1 MAIHLIN
8 QQQQAFNAVR
18 LAAEGDTV
26 IVTNEEIASDVIATL
41 ADHKVSVALLLTG
54 TSPGASDNSARAA
67 YKVIS
72 EDEWV
77 RYTTS
82 DEAVIS
88 WG

>member
-1 MAIHLIN
+1 MAVHVIN
-8 QQQQAFNAVR
+8 QQHQALYALQLV
-18 LAAEGDTV
+18 AEGDTV
-26 IVTNEEIASDVIATL
+26 IVTNEDAAPEIITKL
-41 ADHKVSVALLLTG
+41 ANFAVTVALLEG
-54 TSPGASDNSARAA
+54 TAFQAEDNIAGAT

-82 DEAVIS
+82 DESVIS

>member
-8 QQQQAFNAVR
+8 QQYQVSNAVR
-18 LAAEGDTV
+18 LVAEGDTV
-26 IVTNEEIASDVIATL
+26 IVTKEQITVDVIAAL
-41 ADHKVSVALLLTG
+41 ADRNVSVALLTG
-54 TSPGASDNSARAA
+54 TSPDAGDNSARAA

>member
-1 MAIHLIN
+1 MAVHVIN
-8 QQQQAFNAVR
+8 QQHQAVHALQLV
-18 LAAEGDTV
+18 AEGDTV
-26 IVTNEEIASDVIATL
+26 IVTTGEAVSEIIAKL
-41 ADHKVSVALLLTG
+41 ADFAVTVALLEG
-54 TSPGASDNSARAA
+54 TALRAEDNSARAT

-82 DEAVIS
+82 DESVIS

>member
-8 QQQQAFNAVR
+8 QQHQAFNAVR

-26 IVTNEEIASDVIATL
+26 IVTKEQIAVDVIAAF
-41 ADHKVSVALLLTG
+41 ADHKVSVALLTG
-54 TSPGASDNSARAA
+54 TSSEASDNSARAA

>member
-8 QQQQAFNAVR
+8 QQHQAFNAVR
-18 LAAEGDTV
+18 LVAEGDTV
-26 IVTNEEIASDVIATL
+26 IVTNEEIAVGVIAAL
-41 ADHKVSVALLLTG
+41 ADRKVSVALLRG
-54 TSPGASDNSARAA
+54 TSPEASNNSARAT

-82 DEAVIS
+82 DESVMS

>member
-8 QQQQAFNAVR
+8 QQHQAFNAMR

-26 IVTNEEIASDVIATL
+26 IVTNEEIASDVIAAL
-41 ADHKVSVALLLTG
+41 ADQKVLVALLTG

-67 YKVIS
+67 YKIIS

>member
-8 QQQQAFNAVR
+8 QQHQAFNAMR

-26 IVTNEEIASDVIATL
+26 IVTNEEIASDVIAAL
-41 ADHKVSVALLLTG
+41 ADQKVSVALLTG
-54 TSPGASDNSARAA
+54 TSPGVSDNSARAA
-67 YKVIS
+67 YKIIS

>member
-8 QQQQAFNAVR
+8 QQHQAFNAVR

-26 IVTNEEIASDVIATL
+26 IVTNEEIALDVIAAL
-41 ADHKVSVALLLTG
+41 ADHKVSVALLTG
-54 TSPGASDNSARAA
+54 TLPEASDNRARAA

>member
-1 MAIHLIN
+1 MTVHLIN
-8 QQQQAFNAVR
+8 QSPQLRSAMQLVT
-18 LAAEGDTV
+18 EGDTV
-26 IVTNEEIASDVIATL
+26 IVTNEEAASEIITKL
-41 ADHKVSVALLLTG
+41 ADFAVTVALLEG
-54 TSPGASDNSARAA
+54 TALRAEDNSARAT

-82 DEAVIS
+82 DESVIS

>member
-8 QQQQAFNAVR
+8 QQHQAFNAVR
-18 LAAEGDTV
+18 LVDEGDTV
-26 IVTNEEIASDVIATL
+26 IVTNEEIDAGVIAAL
-41 ADHKVSVALLLTG
+41 ADRNVSVALLTG
-54 TSPGASDNSARAA
+54 TSSEASANSARAA

-72 EDEWV
+72 EDDWV
-77 RYTTS
+77 RYTVS